1 MASLLVQ
8 EDEGGQPLFFA
19 VPEQSLDRL
28 DEEGT
33 RKQEDAPIPDR
44 RPPRPAIQC
53 DSIAVPSRM
62 APAKQKRWPRYGNQ
76 FADKSMIF
84 MGVNLVLS

>member
-19 VPEQSLDRL
+19 VPEQPLDRL

-62 APAKQKRWPRYGNQ
+62 APAKQKR
-76 FADKSMIF
+76 
-84 MGVNLVLS
+84 